1 MEWADGVQGPPCLY
15 SFSHKPKKLPRGQ
28 LLFLYLQVELVF
40 WARLLLVVLGIH
52 ADVDWLVP

>member
-1 MEWADGVQGPPCLY
+1 MKWADGERGPPCLY
-15 SFSHKPKKLPRGQ
+15 SFSHKPKKPPLGQ
-28 LLFLYLQVELVF
+28 LLSLYLQVELIF